1 MVEDLHP
8 VRKHTL
14 SSVVHHGL
22 SGPRSRSAAADP
34 IRCTVAIVGA
44 GFGGIGM
51 AIRLKLAGCHDF
63 IILEQADTVG
73 GVWRDNTY
81 PNSACDIPAHL
92 YSLSFAPSANWSR
105 RYPAQVEIHRY
116 LEECVQRFGLTPH
129 LRTGVSIKGAT
140 FESSTDLW
148 LLQTDTGP
156 GLAARFLVLATG
168 MLHRPAIPTLRG
180 IESFRGVTFHSAC
193 WKHGTEIKDK
203 HVAVIGTGASAAQ
216 CVPYIAEHAARL
228 VLFQRTPPWVLPRS
242 DPAFSSRQR
251 WALRH
256 VPLLRRSFRAWLYWT
271 HETRAFGFVLF
282 PSLMAAPERRARSH
296 AKRQVSDDALRH
308 LLTPA
313 DRMGCKR
320 VLLSND
326 FLPSLT
332 RPNVRL
338 MTVPIA
344 GVVPDGL
351 VTEDGIEHRADV
363 LIFATGFRATDP
375 FGSIKVVGRNGVTG
389 SEAWC
394 NGMQARLGMAT
405 AGFPNLF
412 LLGGPNTGLGHN
424 SVVFMLEAQIGHVLR
439 CLRLVTLRNATSIEV
454 RPEVQAAFI
463 RRLDKW
469 MQRTIWLSGCRSWYL
484 DRNGHNTTLWPG
496 FSIGYWLRTLW
507 VSERHYRFAGT
518 EQR

>member
-1 MVEDLHP
+1 MKVPL
-8 VRKHTL
+8 
-14 SSVVHHGL
+14 
-22 SGPRSRSAAADP
+22 
-34 IRCTVAIVGA
+34 
-44 GFGGIGM
+44 
-51 AIRLKLAGCHDF
+51 
-63 IILEQADTVG
+63 
-73 GVWRDNTY
+73 
-81 PNSACDIPAHL
+81 NS
-92 YSLSFAPSANWSR
+92 
-105 RYPAQVEIHRY
+105 
-116 LEECVQRFGLTPH
+116 
-129 LRTGVSIKGAT
+129 
-140 FESSTDLW
+140 W
-148 LLQTDTGP
+148 LLQTDTGL

-168 MLHRPAIPTLRG
+168 MLHRPAIPALRG

-193 WKHGTEIKDK
+193 WRHGTEIKGK

-216 CVPYIAEHAARL
+216 CVPYIAKHAARL

-256 VPLLRRSFRAWLYWT
+256 VPLLRRSLRAWLYWT

-326 FLPSLT
+326 FFPSLT

-375 FGSIKVVGRNGVTG
+375 FGSIKVVGRNGVTL

-394 NGMQARLGMAT
+394 NGMQARLGMAM
-405 AGFPNLF
+405 AGFPSLF

-439 CLRLVTLRNATSIEV
+439 CLRLVTQRNATSIEV
-454 RPEVQAAFI
+454 RQPTGSAGCIHSATGQVDAAHDLVVGMPKLVFGPQRPQHNSLAWVQHRLLVAHTTGVRTTLPI
-463 RRLDKW
+463 RRHRTKVMSQTSRMGSIRPLD
-469 MQRTIWLSGCRSWYL
+469 CC
-484 DRNGHNTTLWPG
+484 
-496 FSIGYWLRTLW
+496 IGLVRL
-507 VSERHYRFAGT
+507 EPRPAAR
-518 EQR
+518 